1 MIFFLSRRKY
11 LNKKTF
17 LGDSINR
24 LTIIKIPAKSPKIQ
38 GAGVSIVC
46 FPLKHYWY
54 NILEYFRKFTIQL
67 HYWRNKSKRIEDRD
81 TERDTLDII
90 LQPTQTILVIF
101 IDSYVK

>member
-67 HYWRNKSKRIEDRD
+67 HY
-81 TERDTLDII
+81 
-90 LQPTQTILVIF
+90 
-101 IDSYVK
+101 